1 VLSGFVIGYAYNDR
15 WKKMTLGRFFKRRLI
30 RLHPMI
36 IIGMLIGAITFY
48 FQDCSFFPAISQTPV
63 WKLIIKTLIGFT
75 LIPVGQ
81 SLDIRGWQEMHPLNI
96 PA

>member
-1 VLSGFVIGYAYNDR
+1 
-15 WKKMTLGRFFKRRLI
+15 
-30 RLHPMI
+30 MI

-48 FQDCSFFPAISQTPV
+48 FHDCSFFPAISQTPV
-63 WKLIIKTLIGFT
+63 WKLIIGILIGFT